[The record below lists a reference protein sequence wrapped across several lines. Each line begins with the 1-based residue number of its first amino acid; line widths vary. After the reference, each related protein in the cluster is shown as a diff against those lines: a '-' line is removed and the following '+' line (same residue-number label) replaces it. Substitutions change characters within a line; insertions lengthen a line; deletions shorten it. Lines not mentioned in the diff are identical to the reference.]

1 MSERDP
7 ICAIPNALMA
17 QAPRAFALPE
27 ARG

>member
-7 ICAIPNALMA
+7 IYAIPGALVT